1 MHGFQL
7 QVLSFSSP
15 PRLPGHPFTLLHG
28 RLLKPRQYE
37 ELLAVHSHSAASVS
51 QKRQM
56 GPNIQNTIV
65 RKIQRGQ
72 TNAEGRDLGFVSPQ
86 NPLHVNHVLRCFS
99 GFPMPAFTLPVAPK
113 WAYTVLKFLIS
124 EKGRSTFIVTV
135 FPSSEQSFI
144 THPSRHWSKS
154 LSSVNWSLLSFYTSL
169 MLVYP
174 RSFSTYSGNRQFDF
188 FLQTLLGKEQTINK

>member
-37 ELLAVHSHSAASVS
+37 EFLAVHPHSAASVS

-65 RKIQRGQ
+65 RKIQRRE
-72 TNAEGRDLGFVSPQ
+72 TNTKGGDLGFVSPQ

-99 GFPMPAFTLPVAPK
+99 GFPMPEFTLPVAPK
-113 WAYTVLKFLIS
+113 CAYTVLKFLIS
-124 EKGRSTFIVTV
+124 EKGRPTFIVTV

-144 THPSRHWSKS
+144 IHPSRHWSKS
-154 LSSVNWSLLSFYTSL
+154 LSSQSIGL
-169 MLVYP
+169 
-174 RSFSTYSGNRQFDF
+174 F
-188 FLQTLLGKEQTINK
+188 FHFTLC